1 MMKVMVWHFVID
13 FYKVIIIMLII
24 MVASSVKFS
33 LYNFTNM

>member
-13 FYKVIIIMLII
+13 FHKVMIMLII

-33 LYNFTNM
+33 LYNFTKM